1 MATNSEVCPDVNR
14 RVIHRVDRVLE
25 PLSQM
30 LGATLEFKTR
40 TQAEASDSPWAPILH
55 SGRPTDWVVTVDS
68 DDPTVTRNGLQLAA
82 DVLSAHAE
90 VWADVDEMSEKLC
103 QYYDELNFIYDM
115 SSEVGA
121 LLDEKKICDFIVQKT
136 AKMLGCERASL
147 MLLDEDTGTLKIYA
161 GVGLPP
167 EIVENTEM
175 RPGEGIS
182 GRVLESGEPTIVG
195 AEDRLPE
202 DALRK
207 KELEESDE
215 FLSIPLKMTH
225 EERGP
230 EVIGV
235 INLTRKKGGEMF
247 TSGDQ
252 KLIVAAASQIATQIH
267 NCRLLKAERERRE
280 LEKELQLAAEI
291 QRKLLPEAPIRTRN
305 LEAAGVCRQ
314 ARNVGGDFLDY
325 WEHDGRISLLVADV
339 CGHDLGAAL
348 LAAELRSV
356 LRSES
361 VHTNSISEL
370 LSSAYRT
377 LFDDL
382 CRSDLLITLFCA
394 QIDIEKGLLSF
405 CRAGHPKPLLISS
418 NGRAGDPETRW
429 LETGGPLLGL
439 EADPPF
445 SEETVELKS
454 GDLLLIYSDGILE
467 ASDEEGRFF
476 GSEGLQQTALQCL
489 DNEPSTL
496 AREII
501 DRAQEHLADPIP
513 CDDMTVLAAKYG

>member
-1 MATNSEVCPDVNR
+1 MAMINEGSQEVTWDVLR
-14 RVIHRVDRVLE
+14 KVEDVLE
-25 PLSQM
+25 PLSRI
-30 LGATLEFKTR
+30 LGCNLEFR
-40 TQAEASDSPWAPILH
+40 ERAEVESGECEWAPILH
-55 SGRPTDWVVTVDS
+55 NGRPTQWAVATDADS
-68 DDPTVTRNGLQLAA
+68 PGIDSRVELAA
-82 DVLSAHAE
+82 DILSVHARA
-90 VWADVDEMSEKLC
+90 WADMFDMCTKQL
-103 QYYDELNFIYDM
+103 QYQEELNFIYDM

-121 LLDEKKICDFIVQKT
+121 LLDEKKICDFIVQKA
-136 AKMLGCERASL
+136 AKMLDCERASL
-147 MLLDEDTGTLKIYA
+147 MLLDEETGTLKIYA
-161 GVGLPP
+161 GVGLPE
-167 EIVENTEM
+167 EIVAHTEM

-195 AEDRLPE
+195 AQDRLPE

-252 KLIVAAASQIATQIH
+252 KLILAAATQIATQIH

-291 QRKLLPEAPIRTRN
+291 QRKLLPEEPLRTRN

-325 WEHDGRISLLVADV
+325 WEYDGCVSLLVADV

-361 VHTNSISEL
+361 AHCGSVSEL
-370 LSSAYRT
+370 LTGAYRT
-377 LFDDL
+377 IFDDL

-394 QIDIEKGLLSF
+394 QIDVDRGLLSF
-405 CRAGHPKPLLISS
+405 CRAGHPKPLLITS
-418 NGRAGDPETRW
+418 NGKAGETDTRW

-439 EADPPF
+439 EAEPPF
-445 SEETVELKS
+445 DQETVKLNP
-454 GDLLLIYSDGILE
+454 GDLLVIYSDGIME
-467 ASDEEGRFF
+467 ATDDEGRFF
-476 GSEGLQQTALQCL
+476 GTEGVRRTVLQCL
-489 DNEPSTL
+489 RRAPGEL
-496 AREII
+496 ASEVINQ
-501 DRAQEHLADPIP
+501 AQGHLADPLP
-513 CDDMTVLAAKYG
+513 CDDMTVLAAKYGR

>member
-1 MATNSEVCPDVNR
+1 MALADQNGEEITRDVLR
-14 RVIHRVDRVLE
+14 KADDVLQS
-25 PLSQM
+25 LSQI
-30 LGATLEFKTR
+30 LGCTMGFEKRQEVEGVERA
-40 TQAEASDSPWAPILH
+40 WAPILL
-55 SGRPTDWVVTVDS
+55 SGRPTEWVV
-68 DDPTVTRNGLQLAA
+68 AA
-82 DVLSAHAE
+82 DANPSSAARNHVEVAANILSNHAE
-90 VWADVDEMSEKLC
+90 AWADIFDMCEKQL
-103 QYYDELNFIYDM
+103 QYQEELNFIYDM

-121 LLDEKKICDFIVQKT
+121 LLDEKKICDFIIQK
-136 AKMLGCERASL
+136 AAHMLGCERASL
-147 MLLDEDTGTLKIYA
+147 MLRDQETGRLKISA

-182 GRVLESGEPTIVG
+182 GRVLESGEPIIVG
-195 AEDRLPE
+195 AQDRLPE

-225 EERGP
+225 DERGP

-291 QRKLLPEAPIRTRN
+291 QRKLLPNAPLQTSH
-305 LEAAGVCRQ
+305 LEAAGVCQQ
-314 ARNVGGDFLDY
+314 AKNVGGDFLDY
-325 WEHDGRISLLVADV
+325 WQYDGKAALLVADV

-356 LRSES
+356 LRNES
-361 VHTNSISEL
+361 VHSDSVSDL
-370 LSSAYRT
+370 LSGAYRT

-394 QIDIEKGLLSF
+394 EIDLEKGLLSF
-405 CRAGHPKPLLISS
+405 CRAGHPKPLLIRS
-418 NGRAGDPETRW
+418 NGSPENPETRW

-439 EADPPF
+439 EPEPPF
-445 SEETVELKS
+445 DEETVELTP
-454 GDLLLIYSDGILE
+454 GDLLVIYSDGIME
-467 ASDEEGRFF
+467 AADENGLFF
-476 GSEGLQQTALQCL
+476 GTEGLRRTALECM
-489 DNEPSTL
+489 NCGPREL
-496 AREII
+496 ANEII
-501 DRAQEHLADPIP
+501 NRAQRHLADPIP